1 MNKYEIALVLSSK
14 IDDEARTATLERLKH
29 RVERSGSTITDIDEK
44 GKQRLAYEILDM
56 IEGYYYF
63 VHFEGPDEAPQYI
76 ESHIRIYE
84 NVLRYLIVR
93 QDEK

>member
-29 RVERSGSTITDIDEK
+29 RVARSGSTITDIDEK
-44 GKQRLAYEILDM
+44 GKQRLAYEIQDM
-56 IEGYYYF
+56 IAGYYYF

>member
-1 MNKYEIALVLSSK
+1 MNKYEIALVLSSR

-29 RVERSGSTITDIDEK
+29 RAERSGSTITDIDER
-44 GKQRLAYEILDM
+44 GKQRLAYEIQDM

-63 VHFEGPDEAPQYI
+63 VHFEGPDEAPAYI

-84 NVLRYLIVR
+84 NVIRFLIVR
-93 QDEK
+93 QDA

>member
-44 GKQRLAYEILDM
+44 GKQRLAYEIQDM
-56 IEGYYYF
+56 VEGYYYF
-63 VHFEGPDEAPQYI
+63 LHFEGPDSAPSYI
-76 ESHIRIYE
+76 ESHLRIYE
-84 NVLRYLIVR
+84 NVIRFLIVR
-93 QDEK
+93 QDA